1 MIPVKHIDPDDIA
14 LYAMQLLPPD
24 ETEEMSLHL
33 QHSAEA
39 RRVLAEVYSDL
50 SIFAHS
56 AEMHSP
62 PALAR
67 QRLMKHVAREKKVL
81 PPDPL
86 AGYSGSYAP
95 RANVTLFEEEV
106 AKRSVASRVLPWV
119 GWALAAGMAG
129 LSVSLY
135 MQKTDAARNLLT
147 AQNAAAQTE
156 VKAEAAATVVDTL
169 KDPTALHFLL
179 TATDKPVPPQGRVTY
194 LQEKGALVLSWGDS
208 RIGNII
214 WDDFECAAVLDWEMA
229 SLGQPEM
236 DLGWWLYFDRQFSEA
251 FDVPRP
257 AGFASHEETIERY
270 TEIIGRPLHDIFFY
284 EVFSGFRFAVIM
296 ARLTELLV
304 GSELMPHDSDMASN
318 NIATQF
324 LAKLLDLPA
333 PT

>member
-194 LQEKGALVLSWGDS
+194 LQEKGALVLTAS
-208 RIGNII
+208 N
-214 WDDFECAAVLDWEMA
+214 LDKLPPYKIYELW
-229 SLGQPEM
+229 LIPM
-236 DLGWWLYFDRQFSEA
+236 DGHD
-251 FDVPRP
+251 PIP
-257 AGFASHEETIERY
+257 AGTFHPDARGFATVVMPELPKGVSAKM
-270 TEIIGRPLHDIFFY
+270 
-284 EVFSGFRFAVIM
+284 FAV
-296 ARLTELLV
+296 TVEDGEGGPV
-304 GSELMPHDSDMASN
+304 
-318 NIATQF
+318 
-324 LAKLLDLPA
+324 
-333 PT
+333 PTSPVVLKGTAG